1 MNEEQ
6 LAGIVT
12 RAEFDA
18 FVHLYNQFECP
29 ICDVGEP
36 LFSQIEV
43 RFHRK
48 LDELIHLIQTAQTN
62 LDSRDIRRALIQ
74 RARRQLKARKQSPPC
89 DNQHTT

>member
-6 LAGIVT
+6 LSGIIT
-12 RAEFDA
+12 RKDFDT
-18 FVHLYNQFECP
+18 FVELYDQFECP
-29 ICDVGEP
+29 ICDVAEP

-48 LDELIHLIQTAQTN
+48 LDELIYLIQTTEPN

-74 RARRQLKARKQSPPC
+74 RARRQLKARKQSPFC
-89 DNQHTT
+89 DNQ